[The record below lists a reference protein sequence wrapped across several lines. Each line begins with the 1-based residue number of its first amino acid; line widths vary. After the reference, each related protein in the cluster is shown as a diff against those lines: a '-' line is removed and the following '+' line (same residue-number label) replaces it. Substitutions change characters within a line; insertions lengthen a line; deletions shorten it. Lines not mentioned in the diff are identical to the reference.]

1 MTQFVQL
8 QSNLQAF
15 QDAGIAV
22 VALTYDK
29 PQLQQDFV
37 EKNNIQYPFLSDIN
51 AHSVK
56 ALGILNEQYQPG
68 DSAYGI
74 PYPGVYVINPDME
87 VVGKIFVE
95 GYEKRVDALAVLTY
109 AQQQLAQ

>member
-56 ALGILNEQYQPG
+56 ALGILNEQVQPG

>member
-1 MTQFVQL
+1 MDKFKRIFSGLT
-8 QSNLQAF
+8 
-15 QDAGIAV
+15 IA
-22 VALTYDK
+22 Y
-29 PQLQQDFV
+29 
-37 EKNNIQYPFLSDIN
+37 
-51 AHSVK
+51 
-56 ALGILNEQYQPG
+56 GQYQPG

-95 GYEKRVDALAVLTY
+95 GYKKRVDALAVLTY